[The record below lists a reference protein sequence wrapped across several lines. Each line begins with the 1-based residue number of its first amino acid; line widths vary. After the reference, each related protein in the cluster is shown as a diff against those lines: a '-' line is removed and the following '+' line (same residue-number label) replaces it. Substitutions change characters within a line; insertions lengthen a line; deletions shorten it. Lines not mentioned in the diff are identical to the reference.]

1 MNEDHSR
8 FKTFSRR
15 AALLG
20 GGKALLFG
28 ALAARL
34 YYLQV
39 VESDK
44 YATLAEDNRI
54 SLRLLPPPRGRILD
68 RFGIPLAANE
78 QNYKVVLVAEQANDV
93 ERTLDRLGQVIE
105 LSADERA
112 RIMTE
117 VRKKRAFV
125 PVTVRE
131 YLDWQT
137 VSRIEVNAPDLPG
150 ISIDVGQTRAYPFG
164 KEMAHVLGYVAA
176 VSEAELKAAEDPLL
190 ELPGFKI
197 GKNGLEKEYDE
208 KLRGTAGTTTV
219 EVNAVGRT
227 IRELKREEGT
237 PGQDLVLSVDN
248 QLQAYVQQRLA
259 GEKSASVVL
268 LDIATGG
275 VLALGSVPSYDP
287 NAFNLGIS
295 SSHWRQLLNDPLH
308 PLTNKATA
316 GLYNPGSTYKMVV
329 ALAALEAG
337 IDPAEEVYC
346 PGHYDLGNARF
357 HCWKRWGHGKMDM
370 HAAIKESCDVYFY
383 DVSRRVGVDN
393 IAAMSN
399 KLGLGARTGLDLPGE
414 RGGTIPT
421 KAWKRAQIGE
431 PWQGGETLVTSI
443 GQGFVLTSPLQL
455 AVMTARIAGGHAVTP
470 HFARDLQPR
479 GDDDPTAQ
487 AVDAAQAMAARQGDP
502 AEAAAATPA
511 ARAGLFPKLDI
522 PEADL
527 ALIRDAMDAVVN
539 ERGGTAYSK
548 RITREGWA
556 MAGKTGTSQVRRIT
570 MAERRQGVVENE
582 DLPWRRRDH
591 GLYVAFA
598 PVHAPRYACAVVV
611 EHGGGGSSAAAP
623 IGRDVLTEAQRLD
636 PLANDSPRQIA
647 DAPSRTQG
655 TGRMP

>member
-1 MNEDHSR
+1 MALLNEDHSR

-68 RFGIPLAANE
+68 RFGQSLAANE
-78 QNYKVVLVAEQANDV
+78 QNYKVVLVAEQAKDV
-93 ERTLDRLGQVIE
+93 ERTLDRLSQIIDLG
-105 LSADERA
+105 AAERE
-112 RIMTE
+112 RIMGE

-150 ISIDVGQTRAYPFG
+150 ISIDVGQTRNYPFG
-164 KEMAHVLGYVAA
+164 KQLAHVLGYVAA

-208 KLRGTAGTTTV
+208 KLRGKAGTTTV

-237 PGQDLVLSVDN
+237 PGKDLVLTVDSE
-248 QLQAYVQQRLA
+248 LQTYVQQRLS

-268 LDIATGG
+268 LDIASGG
-275 VLALGSVPSYDP
+275 VLAMGSVPSYDP

-295 SSHWRQLLNDPLH
+295 SAHWRQLLNDPLH

-316 GLYNPGSTYKMVV
+316 GLYNPGSTYKMAV

-337 IDPAEEVYC
+337 IDPAQEVYC
-346 PGHYDLGNARF
+346 PGHYKLGNARF
-357 HCWKRWGHGKMDM
+357 HCWKRYGHGDMDM

-383 DVSRRVGVDN
+383 DVSRRVGVDK
-393 IAAMSN
+393 IAAMSRR
-399 KLGLGARTGLDLPGE
+399 LGLGDPTGLDLPGE

-431 PWQGGETLVTSI
+431 PWQGGETLVTAI

-455 AVMTARIAGGHAVTP
+455 AVMTARIAGGHGVTP
-470 HFARDLQPR
+470 HFVRDLQPR
-479 GDDDPTAQ
+479 GDDGPKAQ
-487 AVDAAQAMAARQGDP
+487 AVDAAQAVSEAHG
-502 AEAAAATPA
+502 AAAAAAASPA
-511 ARAGLFPKLDI
+511 ARAARFPELDI
-522 PEADL
+522 PQAHL
-527 ALIRDAMDAVVN
+527 KLIRDAMDAVVN
-539 ERGGTAYSK
+539 EQGGTAYGK

-570 MAERRQGVVENE
+570 MAERRQGVIDND

-591 GLYVAFA
+591 GLYVAYA

-636 PLANDSPRQIA
+636 PLANDSPQQIA
-647 DAPSRTQG
+647 DAPPGARD
-655 TGRMP
+655 PE

>member
-1 MNEDHSR
+1 MALLNEDHSR

-54 SLRLLPPPRGRILD
+54 SLRLLPPPRGRIVD
-68 RFGIPLAANE
+68 RFGQPLAANE
-78 QNYKVVLVAEQANDV
+78 QNYKVVLVAEQAKDV
-93 ERTLDRLGQVIE
+93 ERTLDRLAQIIE
-105 LSADERA
+105 LKPGERE

-131 YLDWQT
+131 YLDWEK

-150 ISIDVGQTRAYPFG
+150 ISIDVGQTRDYPFG
-164 KEMAHVLGYVAA
+164 KQLAHVLGYVAA
-176 VSEAELKAAEDPLL
+176 VSESELKNTEDPLL
-190 ELPGFKI
+190 ELPGFKV
-197 GKNGLEKEYDE
+197 GKNGLEKAYDE
-208 KLRGTAGTTTV
+208 KLRGTAGTSTI

-237 PGQDLVLSVDN
+237 PGKDLVLSVDSR
-248 QLQAYVQQRLA
+248 LQTYVQQRLSA
-259 GEKSASVVL
+259 EKSASVVL
-268 LDIATGG
+268 MDIASGG
-275 VLALGSVPSYDP
+275 VLAMGSVPSFDP

-295 SSHWRQLLNDPLH
+295 SAHWRKLLNDPLH
-308 PLTNKATA
+308 PLTNKTTA

-337 IDPAEEVYC
+337 IDPAQEVYC
-346 PGHYDLGNARF
+346 PGHYKLGNARF
-357 HCWKRWGHGKMDM
+357 HCWKRYGHGKMDM

-383 DVSRRVGVDN
+383 DVARKVGVDK
-393 IAAMSN
+393 IAEMSHR
-399 KLGLGARTGLDLPGE
+399 LGLGDETGLDLPGE

-431 PWQGGETLVTSI
+431 PWQGGETLVTAI

-479 GDDDPTAQ
+479 ADDSPKAQ
-487 AVDAAQAMAARQGDP
+487 AVDAAQAVSKARDAPAGGAADG
-502 AEAAAATPA
+502 PA
-511 ARAGLFPKLDI
+511 AQAAMFPQLDI
-522 PEADL
+522 AQTHLD
-527 ALIRDAMDAVVN
+527 LIREAMDAVVN
-539 ERGGTAYSK
+539 EQGGTAYGK
-548 RITREGWA
+548 RITRDGWA

-570 MAERRQGVVENE
+570 MAERRAGVIDND

-591 GLYVAFA
+591 GLYVAYA
-598 PVHAPRYACAVVV
+598 PVHAPRYAVAVVV
-611 EHGGGGSSAAAP
+611 EHGGGGSKAAAP

-647 DAPSRTQG
+647 DVPPRESG
-655 TGRMP
+655 